1 MAEKNPPRRCDFSGA
16 LRLGSSGR
24 LLRRAEPR
32 PADLAHGEVF
42 LAARRIRL
50 PEAHEHYRR
59 VTQGRAKTRQAC
71 DGAGPGRRISGARA
85 FGRAQIG
92 KHAQRQAVSAGPE
105 KIIRDEIRA
114 LTAYHVQSS
123 EGMEKLDAME
133 NPYRLPESL
142 RREIAEV
149 VANAEI
155 NRYPDPTAP
164 ALMKRLRNVMGIGP
178 EYDVLLGNGSDEIIH
193 IIVQSVAR
201 PGAVVL
207 APRPCF
213 FMFSHYAQL
222 AGLRYVGVLLNP
234 DFTLDTGAFLG
245 ALAEHRPAVVFID
258 YPNNPSGNLF
268 SDKAIVRIIA
278 AAPWL
283 VVIDEAYH
291 PFAGRTFMTRLQE
304 FPNLMVM
311 RTLSKLGLPGIR
323 LGYAVGR
330 PEWIREF
337 DRVRPPYTVNMLTH
351 LVAERVLAHHDVLD
365 AQARSINAERERLDG
380 ELRKLP
386 RVTVF
391 PSKANFT
398 LVRVPDAPGVFEGMR
413 RRGVLVKNLHT
424 GVPLLDHC
432 VRLTIGTPEENRRCL
447 AAFAEALAEH

>member
-1 MAEKNPPRRCDFSGA
+1 
-16 LRLGSSGR
+16 
-24 LLRRAEPR
+24 
-32 PADLAHGEVF
+32 
-42 LAARRIRL
+42 
-50 PEAHEHYRR
+50 
-59 VTQGRAKTRQAC
+59 
-71 DGAGPGRRISGARA
+71 
-85 FGRAQIG
+85 
-92 KHAQRQAVSAGPE
+92 VSAGPE

-114 LTAYHVQSS
+114 LTAYHVQVA
-123 EGMEKLDAME
+123 EGLVKLDAME
-133 NPYRLPESL
+133 NPYRLPEGL
-142 RREIAEV
+142 RREIGEA

-164 ALMKRLRNVMGIGP
+164 ALMKRLRNLLGIGS
-178 EYDVLLGNGSDEIIH
+178 EYGILLGNGSDEIIH
-193 IIVQSVAR
+193 IIIQSVAR

-207 APRPCF
+207 APRPSF
-213 FMFSHYAQL
+213 VMFSQYAQF
-222 AGLRYVGVLLNP
+222 AGLRYVGVLLNA
-234 DFTLDTGAFLG
+234 DFTLDSGPFLR
-245 ALAEHRPAVVFID
+245 ALAEHRPAVVFIA

-268 SDKAIVRIIA
+268 SEEAIAQIIV
-278 AAPWL
+278 AAPGL

-291 PFAGRTFMTRLQE
+291 AFARKTFMTRLAE
-304 FPNLMVM
+304 FPNLVVM
-311 RTLSKLGLPGIR
+311 RTLSKLGLAGIR

-337 DRVRPPYTVNMLTH
+337 DKVRPPYNVNTLTH
-351 LVAERVLAHHDVLD
+351 LVAERVLAHPDVLD

-391 PSKANFT
+391 PSQANFI

-432 VRLTIGTPEENRRCL
+432 IRLTIGTPEENRRCL
-447 AAFAEALAEH
+447 AAFAQALAEH